1 MDNSKSNCKK
11 PFLRLITFLAGL
23 IIGSLATWGYLS
35 YRHGFEA
42 ANLERDLERQVRS
55 QVIWAK
61 PLVTDELPNLYK
73 VSDILYRGAQP
84 EAEGFKK
91 LKEMGI
97 KTVINLRN
105 FHSDRDEIG
114 DLDFNYQH
122 IYMTAWHP
130 EEKELVKFLRIVSD
144 PANQPVFVHCQH
156 GADRTGTM
164 CALYRLAI
172 DGWSKQQALEE
183 MTKGGFGFHAIWKN
197 LEKYI
202 LQLDVDAVQQKAGL
216 ETQ

>member
-1 MDNSKSNCKK
+1 MDNSKPKQNTI
-11 PFLRLITFLAGL
+11 FRRLTTFIAGL
-23 IIGSLATWGYLS
+23 IIGWLAAWGYLT
-35 YRHGFEA
+35 YKHGLED
-42 ANLERDLERQVRS
+42 ANLQRNQALQVQS
-55 QVIWAK
+55 QVAWAQ
-61 PLVTDELPNLYK
+61 PLAVDDLPNLHK

-84 EAEGFKK
+84 EAVGFKK

-97 KTVINLRN
+97 KTVINLRK
-105 FHSDRDEIG
+105 FHSDRDEID
-114 DLDFNYQH
+114 DLVFNYQH

-144 PANQPVFVHCQH
+144 PSNQPVFVHCQH

-172 DGWSKQQALEE
+172 NGWSKKQALDEL
-183 MTKGGFGFHAIWKN
+183 TQGGFGYHPIWKN

-202 LQLDVDAVQQKAGL
+202 LELDVEDVKQKAGL
-216 ETQ
+216 